1 MVKVVDF
8 SGQELFQDGNFVV
21 SGRYTMEC
29 LSKEEARKLFDDI
42 SSKFVISRS
51 SPVHVVSGWLVESGV
66 EDSCVTIHE
75 SEGGIFN
82 VSPVNGG
89 FLLVKNG
96 KEIGTF
102 KNIRKVSG
110 EIIRQSSTKISD

>member
-1 MVKVVDF
+1 MIKVIDF
-8 SGQELFQDGNFVV
+8 SGQELFQDGKIVV

-29 LSKEEARKLFDDI
+29 LSEEEALKLFDAI

-51 SPVHVVSGWLVESGV
+51 SSIHVVSGWLIESGV

-75 SEGGIFN
+75 STGESFH
-82 VSPVNGG
+82 VSPVDGG

-110 EIIRQSSTKISD
+110 EIIRQSSPKISD